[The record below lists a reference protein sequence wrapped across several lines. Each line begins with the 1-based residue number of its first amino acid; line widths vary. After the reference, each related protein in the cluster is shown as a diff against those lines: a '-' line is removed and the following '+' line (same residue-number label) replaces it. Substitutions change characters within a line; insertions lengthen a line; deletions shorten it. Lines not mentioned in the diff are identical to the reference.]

1 MKQLTSKEL
10 REFYFDFFK
19 KHNHALIPSA
29 SIVPEND
36 PTVLFTTAG
45 MHPLVPYLL
54 GEKHPEGK
62 RLCDVQKCIRT
73 SDIDE
78 VGDASHLTFFE
89 MLGNWSLGDYFKEE
103 AINLSYEFLT
113 SPEYLN
119 IPKEKLYFT
128 CFGGD
133 ETAPKDEE
141 SYKIWQS
148 LGVDESHLFYLPKK
162 NNFWILGSGI
172 GPCGPDTE
180 MFYDTGKEKCCEE
193 CNPAC
198 DCGKYLEIW
207 NDVFMEYYCDEAGN
221 LTKLK
226 QQNVDTGM
234 GLERTITVLN
244 GYESVYD
251 TDIFCN
257 LKNKLEELSGL
268 KYIDNKKSFRIIMDH
283 MRTSTFI
290 LGDDHQI
297 VPSNIGAGYVLRR
310 LIRRAIRHLRKI
322 GLSENN
328 LVDLANVI
336 INDYKNVYHEL
347 EKNQDFIKTE
357 LEKEGIKFG
366 KTIKDGEKLFYK
378 VIKHLDSNV
387 ISGEDAFKLFDTFG
401 FPLEMT
407 EELAKENNLIVD
419 VKGFEE
425 KFKEHQEKS
434 RTIDAGSFK
443 GGLAD
448 NSIESTKYHTL
459 AHILLASLQKMYG
472 ENIIQKGCNI
482 TPERIRFDFNLDH
495 KMSEEEKLELTNMVN
510 AVIEKNIPVVME
522 EMSYED
528 AKKNNAHGTFEDK
541 YGSIV
546 KVYSIGDYS
555 KEICG
560 GPHVKNTNELGKF
573 KIVKEE
579 SSAAGVRRIKGV
591 LEK

>member
-1 MKQLTSKEL
+1 MKKLTSKEL
-10 REFYFDFFK
+10 RNFYLDFFK
-19 KHNHALIPSA
+19 KHNHKIIPSA

-54 GEKHPEGK
+54 GENHPEGK

-78 VGDASHLTFFE
+78 VGDSSHLTFFE
-89 MLGNWSLGDYFKEE
+89 MLGNWSLGDYFKKD
-103 AINLSYEFLT
+103 AIEMSYEFLT

-119 IPKEKLYFT
+119 ILKEKLYFT
-128 CFGGD
+128 CFAGD
-133 ETAPKDEE
+133 ENTPKDEE
-141 SYKIWQS
+141 SYNIWRS
-148 LGVDESHLFYLPKK
+148 LGVSEDHLFYLPKE

-180 MFYDTGKEKCCEE
+180 MFYDTGKAKCCED

-207 NDVFMEYYCDEAGN
+207 NDVFMEYYRDEKGN
-221 LTKLK
+221 LTNLK

-234 GLERTITVLN
+234 GLERTLTVLN
-244 GYESVYD
+244 GYDSVYD
-251 TDIFCN
+251 IDIFEN
-257 LKNKLEELSGL
+257 LKKKLEELSN
-268 KYIDNKKSFRIIMDH
+268 KSYTDNLKSFRIIMDH
-283 MRTSTFI
+283 VRTATFI
-290 LGDDHQI
+290 LGDNHGI
-297 VPSNIGAGYVLRR
+297 VPSNVGAGYVLRR
-310 LIRRAIRHLRKI
+310 LIRRAIRHLRKLDLYENSLLK
-322 GLSENN
+322 LSEI
-328 LVDLANVI
+328 VI
-336 INDYKNVYHEL
+336 NEYKEVYEEL
-347 EKNQDFIKTE
+347 EINKKFIMDE

-366 KTIKDGEKLFYK
+366 KTLKDGERLFYK
-378 VIKHLDSNV
+378 VIKHLNSDT

-407 EELAKENNLIVD
+407 EELAKENNLKVD

-425 KFKEHQEKS
+425 KFREHQEKS

-448 NSIESTKYHTL
+448 GSYESTKYHTL
-459 AHILLASLQKMYG
+459 AHIMLASLQKMFG
-472 ENIIQKGCNI
+472 NDIIQKGCNI
-482 TPERIRFDFNLDH
+482 TSERIRFDFNLDH
-495 KMSEEEKLELTNMVN
+495 KMTEEEKETLTKMVN
-510 AVIEKNIPVVME
+510 SVINEGIPVTLE

-528 AKKNNAHGTFEDK
+528 AKKSGAHGTFENK

-579 SSAAGVRRIKGV
+579 SSSAGVRRIKGI
-591 LEK
+591 LE

>member
-1 MKQLTSKEL
+1 MKKLTSKEL
-10 REFYFDFFK
+10 RNFYLDFFK
-19 KHNHALIPSA
+19 KHNHKIIPSA

-54 GEKHPEGK
+54 GENHPEGK

-78 VGDASHLTFFE
+78 VGDSSHLTFFE
-89 MLGNWSLGDYFKEE
+89 MLGNWSLGDYFKKD
-103 AINLSYEFLT
+103 AIEMSYEFLT

-128 CFGGD
+128 CFAGD
-133 ETAPKDEE
+133 ENTPKDEE
-141 SYKIWQS
+141 SYNIWRS
-148 LGVDESHLFYLPKK
+148 LGVSEDHLFYLPKE

-180 MFYDTGKEKCCEE
+180 MFYDTGKAKCCED

-207 NDVFMEYYCDEAGN
+207 NDVFMEYYRDEKGN
-221 LTKLK
+221 LTNLK

-234 GLERTITVLN
+234 GLERTLTVLN
-244 GYESVYD
+244 GYDSVYD
-251 TDIFCN
+251 IDIFEN
-257 LKNKLEELSGL
+257 LKKKLEELSN
-268 KYIDNKKSFRIIMDH
+268 KSYTDNLKSFRIIMDH
-283 MRTSTFI
+283 VRTATFI
-290 LGDDHQI
+290 LGDNHGI
-297 VPSNIGAGYVLRR
+297 VPSNVGAGYVLRR
-310 LIRRAIRHLRKI
+310 LIRRAIRHLRKLDLYENSLLK
-322 GLSENN
+322 LSEI
-328 LVDLANVI
+328 VI
-336 INDYKNVYHEL
+336 NEYKEVYEEL
-347 EKNQDFIKTE
+347 EINKKFIMDE

-366 KTIKDGEKLFYK
+366 KTLKDGERLFYK
-378 VIKHLDSNV
+378 VIKHLNSDT

-407 EELAKENNLIVD
+407 EELAKENNLKVD

-425 KFKEHQEKS
+425 KFREHQEKS

-448 NSIESTKYHTL
+448 GSYESTKYHTL
-459 AHILLASLQKMYG
+459 AHIMLASLQKMFG
-472 ENIIQKGCNI
+472 NDIIQKGCNI
-482 TPERIRFDFNLDH
+482 TSERIRFDFNLDH
-495 KMSEEEKLELTNMVN
+495 KMTEEEKETLTKMVN
-510 AVIEKNIPVVME
+510 SVINEGIPVTLE

-528 AKKNNAHGTFEDK
+528 AKKSGAHGTFENK

-579 SSAAGVRRIKGV
+579 SSSAGVRRIKGI
-591 LEK
+591 LE